1 MKLLLYF
8 HNFLYRV
15 ISHFAIKSGLHPKHR
30 LTNYHKFFTD
40 NVSSKDTVLDIGC
53 GNGALT
59 YDLACK
65 AETVFGFDIVD
76 NFQFQKDNM
85 CLVKYD
91 ATKGFDKRNAKVV
104 VVMSNVLEHLKDR
117 IQVLKNLRPT
127 TSKLLIR
134 VPMLDRDWL
143 TLYKKELGVEYRLD
157 KGHFIEYTEQSFRD
171 EVKEAGYKIVKLEIR
186 FGEIYA
192 ILK

>member
-15 ISHFAIKSGLHPKHR
+15 ISHFAIKRGLHPKHR

-40 NVSSKDTVLDIGC
+40 NVSKTDTVLDIGC
-53 GNGALT
+53 GNGYLT
-59 YDLACK
+59 YKIAEK
-65 AETVFGFDIVD
+65 AFHVYAIDIID
-76 NFQFQKDNM
+76 NFKYHKDNIRFY
-85 CLVKYD
+85 KFD
-91 ATKGFDKRNAKVV
+91 ANEIYNESKAHVV
-104 VVMSNVLEHLKDR
+104 VLSNVLEHIKDR
-117 IQVLKNLRPT
+117 ITFLKRIHPI
-127 TSKLLIR
+127 SKKFLVR

>member
-1 MKLLLYF
+1 
-8 HNFLYRV
+8 
-15 ISHFAIKSGLHPKHR
+15 
-30 LTNYHKFFTD
+30 
-40 NVSSKDTVLDIGC
+40 LDIGC
-53 GNGALT
+53 GNGELSVDIAN
-59 YDLACK
+59 K
-65 AETVFGFDIVD
+65 ANWLLGVDVKIEFFTNVKGNIGLVEADIMD
-76 NFQFQKDNM
+76 IKNATNFNVIV
-85 CLVKYD
+85 L
-91 ATKGFDKRNAKVV
+91 
-104 VVMSNVLEHLKDR
+104 SNVLEHIEDRQGLLKK
-117 IQVLKNLRPT
+117 IKPLAKKFLV
-127 TSKLLIR
+127 R